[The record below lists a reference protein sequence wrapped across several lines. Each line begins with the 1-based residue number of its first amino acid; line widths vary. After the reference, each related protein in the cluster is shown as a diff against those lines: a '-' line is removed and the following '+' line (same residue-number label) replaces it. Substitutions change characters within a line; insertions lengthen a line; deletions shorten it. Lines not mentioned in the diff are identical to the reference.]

1 MGFIEQLIGLLHA
14 SQKSSH
20 EHVIGLLVY
29 FVTDYP
35 QGIKECHRPEFNL
48 KELLKTKIAAMK
60 EEDPERYEVS
70 GSKGAS
76 PPLNIWKKK
85 NKTYNIKKMKEWV
98 LSLIISFGWVYYPP
112 LLTVYRSGCT
122 TMCDYSWPLLPG
134 SCPPIGTLP
143 YILGGGGGR
152 GLSDLRV
159 YMNVFNH
166 TGITIES

>member
-85 NKTYNIKKMKEWV
+85 
-98 LSLIISFGWVYYPP
+98 PRP
-112 LLTVYRSGCT
+112 T
-122 TMCDYSWPLLPG
+122 T
-134 SCPPIGTLP
+134 
-143 YILGGGGGR
+143 
-152 GLSDLRV
+152 
-159 YMNVFNH
+159 
-166 TGITIES
+166 